1 MTETLVTVLID
12 TYNHERFIER
22 AILGVL
28 EQDMPLDGVEILVID
43 DGSTD
48 RTPELIRRFEPR
60 VQLLRKS
67 NGGQGS
73 AFNFGFAHAR
83 GEIIVML
90 DGDDW
95 WEKEKLR
102 LVLEAFRANPNV
114 GAIGNGLY
122 EVDAN
127 GQRLY
132 VNKPDRSYRLFF
144 HSLEDGSR
152 FPQLMSYMGTSRLA
166 IRSSV
171 LDRIL
176 PVPEELVIEADEYVA
191 TLAVAIS
198 GGLIL
203 DQPLTNYRYHSGN
216 LYQYGKFDLEKA
228 RRKAGALLCLGRE
241 LPKRLLVLGVSPEI
255 VAVAMRPRNVEA
267 ERLRLALEGGMPWE
281 SFRVER
287 EARHIS
293 YGELS
298 PGYRLFHTMVLLLTL
313 MMPPKMFYRVRNWY
327 ADHGLHRVRQL
338 IGEATLPPSLS
349 ERRAIR

>member
-1 MTETLVTVLID
+1 MAEALVTVLID

-22 AILGVL
+22 AITSVL
-28 EQDMPLDGVEILVID
+28 EQDMPMDDVEILIVD

-83 GEIIVML
+83 GEIIAML

-95 WEKEKLR
+95 WEREKLR
-102 LVLEAFRANPNV
+102 LVLEAFRTNPEV

-144 HSLEDGSR
+144 HTLDDGSR
-152 FPQLMSYMGTSRLA
+152 FSQLMSYMGTSRLA
-166 IRSSV
+166 LRRSV
-171 LDRIL
+171 LDKIL
-176 PVPEELVIEADEYVA
+176 PVPEELFIEADEYLA
-191 TLAVAIS
+191 ILAVAIS
-198 GGLIL
+198 GGLLL
-203 DQPLTNYRYHSGN
+203 DQPLTNYRYHAGN
-216 LYQYGKFDLEKA
+216 FYQYGKFDLEKA
-228 RRKAGALLCLGRE
+228 RRKATALLCLGRE
-241 LPKRLLVLGVSPEI
+241 LSKRLQVLGVSPEI
-255 VAVAMRPRNVEA
+255 VAAITRPRNIEA
-267 ERLRLALEGGMPWE
+267 QRLRLALDGGMPWE

-287 EARHIS
+287 EARHLS
-293 YGELS
+293 YGEIS

-313 MMPPKMFYRVRNWY
+313 MMPPKMFYRIRNWY
-327 ADHGLHRVRQL
+327 ADRGLHRMRQL
-338 IGEATLPPSLS
+338 FGKPTLPPSLF

>member
-1 MTETLVTVLID
+1 MAEASVTVLID

-28 EQDMPLDGVEILVID
+28 EQDVSLDGVEILVVD

-60 VQLLRKS
+60 VQLLRKP

-83 GEIIVML
+83 GEIIAML

-102 LVLEAFRANPNV
+102 LVLEAFRANPDV

-122 EVDAN
+122 EVDAS
-127 GQRLY
+127 GQRMY
-132 VNKPDRSYRLFF
+132 VNKPERSYRLFF
-144 HSLEDGSR
+144 HTLEEGSR
-152 FPQLMSYMGTSRLA
+152 FSELMSYMGTSRLA
-166 IRSSV
+166 IRRAV
-171 LDRIL
+171 LDKIL
-176 PVPEELVIEADEYVA
+176 PVPEDLVIEADEYLA

-198 GGLIL
+198 GGLLL
-203 DQPLTNYRYHSGN
+203 DQPLTNYRYHAGN
-216 LYQYGKFDLEKA
+216 FYQYDKFDLEKA
-228 RRKAGALLCLGRE
+228 RRKGRALLCLGRE
-241 LPKRLLVLGVSPEI
+241 LSKRLLAFGVSPEI
-255 VAVAMRPRNVEA
+255 AAAITRPRNVEA
-267 ERLRLALEGGMPWE
+267 QRLRLAVDGGMPWE

-287 EARHIS
+287 EARQIS
-293 YGELS
+293 YREIS
-298 PGYRLFHTMVLLLTL
+298 PGYRLFHLMVLLLTL
-313 MMPPKMFYRVRNWY
+313 LMPPKMFYRVRNWY
-327 ADHGLHRVRQL
+327 ADRGLHRMRQL